1 VLIIG
6 ENIHIISPKVK
17 EAVRRRDTEAMQKLA
32 LAQVD
37 AGADMLDLNIGP
49 QKRQG
54 VEVMQWLVGAVQ
66 QVTDVGLSLDTTNL
80 SAIRAGLDLVKAG
93 PTCCAMINSTSAE
106 EERLANVPPVAA
118 EYGAKLIALTMGKG
132 GIPLTAEERV
142 TIAIEQLVPRA
153 MEVGIPMED
162 LYLDPL
168 VLTVAGCQE
177 YCPHAVEAV
186 RYIKQGMDPAPMTV
200 CGLSNVSN
208 HVPAENRSLLNR
220 VYLVML
226 MATGIDAAIAD
237 PLDDELMEAV
247 RIVEERDDSTGVG
260 ALLLTLHD
268 RIAAMEELEPSD
280 VDMDD
285 PAQADIWKTVQVLE
299 NKTIFSEAYLRT

>member
-1 VLIIG
+1 
-6 ENIHIISPKVK
+6 
-17 EAVRRRDTEAMQKLA
+17 
-32 LAQVD
+32 VD

-54 VEVMQWLVGAVQ
+54 VEIMQWLVSAVQ
-66 QVTDVGLSLDTTNL
+66 EVTDSGLSLDTTNL
-80 SAIRAGLDLVKAG
+80 PAIRAGLDLVKAG
-93 PTCCAMINSTSAE
+93 PTRGAMINSTSAE
-106 EERLANVPPVAA
+106 EERLAKVPPVAA

-142 TIAIEQLVPRA
+142 TIAIEQLIPRA

-237 PLDDELMEAV
+237 PLDDELMEV
-247 RIVEERDDSTGVG
+247 IRIVEERDDSTGVG

-285 PAQADIWKTVQVLE
+285 PAQAAIWKTVQVLE

>member
-1 VLIIG
+1 MLIIG
-6 ENIHIISPKVK
+6 ENIHIISPRVK
-17 EAVRRRDTEAMQKLA
+17 EAVQARDTAAMQRLA
-32 LAQVD
+32 LAQVE
-37 AGADMLDLNIGP
+37 AGAHMLDLNIGP

-54 VEVMQWLVGAVQ
+54 VEVMSWLVNAIQ
-66 QVTDVGLSLDTTNL
+66 EVTDVGLSLDTTNL
-80 SAIRAGLDLVKAG
+80 AAIEAGLKLAK
-93 PTCCAMINSTSAE
+93 TQAMINSTSAE
-106 EERLANVPPVAA
+106 PERLEKVPPLAA
-118 EYGAKLIALTMGKG
+118 EYGAKLIALMMGKG

-186 RYIKQGMDPAPMTV
+186 RYIKQGMDPAPQTV

-208 HVPAENRSLLNR
+208 HVPAEGRSLVNR
-220 VYLVML
+220 VYLVKL
-226 MATGIDAAIAD
+226 MAAGIDAAIAD
-237 PLDDELMEAV
+237 PLDAELMEV
-247 RIVEERDDSTGVG
+247 IRIIEERDDSTPVG
-260 ALLLTLHD
+260 ALLLTLYD
-268 RIAAMEELEPSD
+268 RTAAMEELEPSD

-285 PAQADIWKTVQVLE
+285 PDQVAIWKTIQVLE
-299 NKTIFSEAYLRT
+299 NKTIYSEAYLRT